1 MRLPISRFAV
11 LSLVIASLL
20 AFSCSTDTPLSL
32 NKPEFSS
39 TQTQHIQTAE
49 GSVIYE
55 GTLSTG
61 ALYKIWMPD
70 SWNGELVVFAHG
82 YVSPGE
88 PIAIPED
95 QLTLSDGTY
104 IPDLVTDMG
113 YAFATTSYR
122 ENGLAVQEGIIDLA
136 ELVYKFKDM
145 FPDPKYTYLV
155 GGSEGGLITIKSTE
169 MKKIYSGGL
178 ALCGPIGDFTLQVN
192 YVGDF
197 RVLFDYFFPGI
208 LPGDPMNI
216 PQEVMDDWET
226 VYVPKIL
233 QALQTYPDRVQEL
246 LICSKAPVDPNDPT
260 TYAKTVLGVL
270 WYNVF
275 ATNDLIARVGGNP
288 YDNTDKIYHGS
299 ADDAYLNKNVQR
311 IAADPAALDKLH
323 NLYDTTGKLNAP
335 VITMHTVGD
344 PIVPAWHER
353 LYRQKALSQMPKIYY
368 NNIFV
373 MRYGHCNFTSD
384 ELLDGFEKL
393 VIKVKAKDAFQIPAP
408 LARAR

>member
-1 MRLPISRFAV
+1 MRLTFSRFAV
-11 LSLVIASLL
+11 LSLALASLL
-20 AFSCSTDTPLSL
+20 VFSCSKNSPLSSD
-32 NKPEFSS
+32 NPVSS
-39 TQTQHIQTAE
+39 SEQTQHIQATE
-49 GSVIYE
+49 GSTTYE
-55 GTLSTG
+55 GTLNTG
-61 ALYKIWMPD
+61 ALYKIWMPEN
-70 SWNGELVVFAHG
+70 WNGELVVFAHG
-82 YVSPGE
+82 YVAPNE
-88 PIAIPED
+88 PIAIPEN

-122 ENGLAVQEGIIDLA
+122 ENGLAVQEGIIDLV
-136 ELVYKFKDM
+136 ELVNQFKSM

-155 GGSEGGLITIKSTE
+155 GGSEGGLITIKSSE
-169 MKKIYSGGL
+169 MKHVYSGGL
-178 ALCGPIGDFTLQVN
+178 ALCGPIGDFTKQVD

-216 PQEVMDDWET
+216 PQELMDDWET

-233 QALQTYPDRVQEL
+233 QAMQTYPDRVQEL
-246 LICSKAPVDPNDPT
+246 IICAKAPVDPNDPST
-260 TYAKTVLGVL
+260 FAKTVLGVL

-275 ATNDLIARVGGNP
+275 ATNDLVARVGGNP
-288 YDNTDKIYHGS
+288 YDNTDKVYRGS

-311 IAADPAALDKLH
+311 IAADPAALQKLH
-323 NLYDTTGKLNAP
+323 ELYDTTGKLNIP

-353 LYRQKALSQMPKIYY
+353 LYREKALSQVPKIYY

-384 ELLDGFEKL
+384 EVLDGFTKL
-393 VIKVKAKDAFQIPAP
+393 VMKVKAMDAVSIPTP
-408 LARAR
+408 LARVR